1 MGVQNFHI
9 NEVRKKIFKG
19 EGSHDGQFPY
29 LKRFLGKV
37 PDTPMH
43 TIMLVMLR
51 TSCKTKNMFTYMLI
65 DIKS

>member
-1 MGVQNFHI
+1 MGVQSFHI
-9 NEVRKKIFKG
+9 NEVLKKNFKG
-19 EGSHDGQFPY
+19 EGGHDGQFPY

-37 PDTPMH
+37 DTPMH